1 MSTQWPGG
9 GFDNN
14 FESLARQYWAAWG
27 DSMRGGGAATRSGTP
42 NWQEAIDSWSKLA
55 RGDREEANAAVERFN
70 AQARNWYGQMQQVAA
85 QFAGQDAKAA
95 DITAEWKRALGAIGE
110 NPFPEMFR
118 AMRGQGAHGLDQ
130 WVEDASPYLE
140 AWRRES
146 KTTLGMPTFGIG
158 REQQERWQHLTQ
170 LHLES
175 QQHDNAYNAL
185 MLKAVEGAYAV
196 FEGKLAEREEPGRQV
211 TSARALFDLWIDAA
225 EEAYA
230 GIALSPEFRKI
241 YGARVNAQ
249 MRVRQGMQREVEQMS
264 ALFGMPTRTEVD
276 AAHRRIAELERMLR
290 LVSNAIEVGASTPVR
305 STAATKP
312 AGKPIAKPAR
322 KPAAPP
328 VRKPAAKKVAARK
341 TSAVTVIGRALG
353 KPTAIPVQARQRA
366 VSKPVVSKQVVG
378 KQVVGKTSA
387 IAKSAVTRSS
397 GKPATKRKR

>member
-27 DSMRGGGAATRSGTP
+27 DSMRGGGAATRGGTP

-55 RGDREEANAAVERFN
+55 HGGREEANAAVERFN

-85 QFAGQDAKAA
+85 QFAGQDGKPA
-95 DITAEWKRALGAIGE
+95 DITAEWKRALGANGE

-118 AMRGQGAHGLDQ
+118 AMRGQGSHGLEQ
-130 WVEDASPYLE
+130 WAEDASPYLD
-140 AWRRES
+140 AWRRQS
-146 KTTLGMPTFGIG
+146 KAMLGMPTFGIG
-158 REQQERWQHLTQ
+158 REQQERWQKLAQAQ
-170 LHLES
+170 LDS

-185 MLKAVEGAYAV
+185 MLKAVQRAYAV
-196 FEGKLAEREEPGRQV
+196 FEDKLAERDEPGSQL

-230 GIALSPEFRKI
+230 GIALSPEFRKV

-264 ALFGMPTRTEVD
+264 AMFGMPTRTEVD

-290 LVSNAIEVGASTPVR
+290 RMSNAVEVVVPAPVR
-305 STAATKP
+305 PTAATKP
-312 AGKPIAKPAR
+312 AGKPVAKPTRKSAAPPARKPVARKSAAR
-322 KPAAPP
+322 KPAA
-328 VRKPAAKKVAARK
+328 K
-341 TSAVTVIGRALG
+341 SAVGRSVG
-353 KPTAIPVQARQRA
+353 KRTAIPVQAR
-366 VSKPVVSKQVVG
+366 KPVVSESVVS
-378 KQVVGKTSA
+378 KVAAV
-387 IAKSAVTRSS
+387 AKSAVGRSS
-397 GKPATKRKR
+397 GQPAPKRKR

>member
-9 GFDNN
+9 GSDNS

-27 DSMRGGGAATRSGTP
+27 DSMRGGDAARSGTP

-55 RGDREEANAAVERFN
+55 HGGREEANAAVERFN

-118 AMRGQGAHGLDQ
+118 AMRGQGAQGLEQ

-146 KTTLGMPTFGIG
+146 KTMLGMPTFGIG
-158 REQQERWQHLTQ
+158 REQQERWQHLAQ
-170 LHLES
+170 AHLES

-185 MLKAVEGAYAV
+185 MLKAVERAYAV
-196 FEGKLAEREEPGRQV
+196 FEDKLAEREEPGRQV

-230 GIALSPEFRKI
+230 GIALSPEFRKV

-264 ALFGMPTRTEVD
+264 AMFGMPTRTEVD

-290 LVSNAIEVGASTPVR
+290 RMSNPVEVVAPAPVR
-305 STAATKP
+305 PTAAKKP
-312 AGKPIAKPAR
+312 AGKPAAKPAR

-328 VRKPAAKKVAARK
+328 VRKPAARKAAARK
-341 TSAVTVIGRALG
+341 TPAKSAVGRSVG
-353 KPTAIPVQARQRA
+353 KPNAIPVQARKPV
-366 VSKPVVSKQVVG
+366 VSKPVVSKPVVS
-378 KQVVGKTSA
+378 KTA
-387 IAKSAVTRSS
+387 AVAKSPVGRSA
-397 GKPATKRKR
+397 GKPAPKRNR

>member
-27 DSMRGGGAATRSGTP
+27 DSMRGGGAATRGGTP

-55 RGDREEANAAVERFN
+55 HGGREEANAAVERFN

-95 DITAEWKRALGAIGE
+95 DITSEWKRALGAIGE

-118 AMRGQGAHGLDQ
+118 AMRGQGAQGLEQ

-146 KTTLGMPTFGIG
+146 KTMLGMPTFGIG
-158 REQQERWQHLTQ
+158 REQQERWQHLAQ
-170 LHLES
+170 AHLDS

-185 MLKAVEGAYAV
+185 MLKAVERAYAV

-230 GIALSPEFRKI
+230 GIALSPEFRKV

-264 ALFGMPTRTEVD
+264 AMFGMPTHTEVD
-276 AAHRRIAELERMLR
+276 AAHRKIAELER
-290 LVSNAIEVGASTPVR
+290 LVRRMRDPVE
-305 STAATKP
+305 
-312 AGKPIAKPAR
+312 
-322 KPAAPP
+322 PAAA
-328 VRKPAAKKVAARK
+328 KPAAKPVRQPALAPKRKPVPAPVSKPAARK
-341 TSAVTVIGRALG
+341 PVAKPSPKRSA
-353 KPTAIPVQARQRA
+353 
-366 VSKPVVSKQVVG
+366 
-378 KQVVGKTSA
+378 
-387 IAKSAVTRSS
+387 
-397 GKPATKRKR
+397 GKPAPTRKR